1 MKVAAGATANVDAAP
16 AVAAD
21 KEVEE
26 DDVES
31 VGAALFKL
39 NKVTMPV
46 DKPTKR
52 TPPAPELLCAE
63 DPVTD
68 NDRPLLIELFTDKFE
83 VCVTGKGG
91 FHSIIVAAAGNFNGS
106 QTSIAS
112 SLYISR
118 TQFARVT
125 AIKGACSH
133 ELVAVMAPP
142 VAGLGKR
149 TEKKDGILFNI
160 SNQTVWRPAPNS
172 NYKYK

>member
-1 MKVAAGATANVDAAP
+1 MKVAAGAAANEDAAA
-16 AVAAD
+16 AVVAD
-21 KEVEE
+21 KEEE
-26 DDVES
+26 EDDDVES

-39 NKVTMPV
+39 NKVIMPV

-63 DPVTD
+63 DPVID
-68 NDRPLLIELFTDKFE
+68 NDKPLFIELFADKFE

-118 TQFARVT
+118 MQFARVT

-133 ELVAVMAPP
+133 ELIAVMAPP
-142 VAGLGKR
+142 VAGLGNR
-149 TEKKDGILFNI
+149 TEKKDGMPTSLPI
-160 SNQTVWRPAPNS
+160 Q
-172 NYKYK
+172 